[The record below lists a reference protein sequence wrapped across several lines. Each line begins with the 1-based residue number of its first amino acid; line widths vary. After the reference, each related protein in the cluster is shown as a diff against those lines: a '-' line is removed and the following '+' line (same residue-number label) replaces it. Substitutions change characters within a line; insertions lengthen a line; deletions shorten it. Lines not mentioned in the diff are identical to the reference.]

1 MTTVAETAARPRSVF
16 ANSHFRNLWL
26 GGAVS
31 ALGDQFYLVALPWL
45 VLQLTGSNLAVG
57 TVLMAAAIP
66 RAVLMLGGG
75 AVSDRIA
82 SRRIMLTTAS
92 TRTLFV
98 AAVGVLVWLHIIQ
111 LWHLYVLGFAF
122 GVADAFAIPAFQ
134 SLLPQLVEREQFP
147 SANAAFQ
154 SIFQIATMLGPAP
167 AGI

>member
-1 MTTVAETAARPRSVF
+1 MTITADAPPRPRRVF
-16 ANSHFRNLWL
+16 ANPHFRNLWL

-57 TVLMAAAIP
+57 TVLMCAAVP

-82 SRRIMLTTAS
+82 PRRIMLTTAS

-98 AAVGVLVWLHIIQ
+98 GAVGVLV
-111 LWHLYVLGFAF
+111 
-122 GVADAFAIPAFQ
+122 
-134 SLLPQLVEREQFP
+134 
-147 SANAAFQ
+147 
-154 SIFQIATMLGPAP
+154 
-167 AGI
+167 